1 MNIKV
6 LAFSLFFML
15 LGSCLKTNEKLFY
28 IKSHSDL
35 VNMVKSKNA
44 TIINKKEKTILS
56 TNEMRNQFRVY
67 KNFGEIYEN
76 NHFKAVIILSEIKDD
91 KYNFLLRTIKKSNHK
106 IIDTFLLSGY
116 DSSSGE
122 FCSGYINKDL
132 KVNRTCKSTNFS
144 MNKQINKTGEINFIT
159 N

>member
-6 LAFSLFFML
+6 FTFFLFLML
-15 LGSCLKTNEKLFY
+15 LSSCLKTNDKLFY

-35 VNMVKSKNA
+35 VNVIKSKNA

-56 TNEMRNQFRVY
+56 ANEMNNQFRVY
-67 KNFGEIYEN
+67 KHFGKIYEN
-76 NHFKAVIILSEIKDD
+76 DYFKAVIILSEIKGD

-122 FCSGYINKDL
+122 FCSGYIDKDL
-132 KVNRTCKSTNFS
+132 KVNRTCESTNFS
-144 MNKQINKTGEINFIT
+144 MNKQINKLGEINFIT